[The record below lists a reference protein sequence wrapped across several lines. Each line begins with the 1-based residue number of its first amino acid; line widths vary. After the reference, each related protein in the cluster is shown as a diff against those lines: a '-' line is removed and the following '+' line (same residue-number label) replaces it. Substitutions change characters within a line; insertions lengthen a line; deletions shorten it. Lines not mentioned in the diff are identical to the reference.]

1 LSRPLPAGRAA
12 AGPVDRMARM
22 SLPLLP
28 APPSLPAW
36 AAGVPVLAALL
47 LAAAPLQAAP
57 PADAAAAAA
66 AAATPRSAKAPDP
79 AVTTVIEDDGVR
91 IEETR
96 VRGAVARLRVQ
107 SKVGEVPA
115 YDIQVAPPGRESM
128 SDRGLTGQRTWSLL
142 RF

>member
-1 LSRPLPAGRAA
+1 MSRPLPPGRGT
-12 AGPVDRMARM
+12 AGPVDRMERM

-66 AAATPRSAKAPDP
+66 AAPRSAKAPDP